1 MKLEAETVRSEQAKA
16 RLMLS
21 ARSRPASARSIKSS
35 VAASNNTKLNCYTYQ
50 SNRRMNA
57 TGMSASV
64 SKGRTAAIGTV
75 KRLNSSPAV
84 GAYNRS
90 TNNTPSS
97 LMVNKQKSCTDI
109 PTLNSVKETAPK
121 LSVTESVGVAED
133 ESKAQRS
140 STLPDI
146 GAIKVGVGD
155 GSKDQRSCSPPIV
168 RIPALPFKCSW
179 SVGEGE
185 GDTSIKKHGVRR
197 ESCPEREERESKAE
211 SISEET
217 TKENPSSPLYQGDP
231 ACYENGRTPP
241 GDLHSDKAVVED
253 DLKVTSDLG
262 LSIDSLHLSE
272 EDNVPEPTPSDKVDP
287 NRNGVDHLDTNAF
300 GNGAENSNCLSEGH
314 DGNVSIKTLII
325 PSSDKSTKYE
335 LDTVSESGSTTK
347 RDRRKKGG
355 GYRRGTTLSNGSSSM
370 QPAVAASSSS
380 TSLKASKTM
389 VRNSHKTVKKSVK
402 RHTKK

>member
-1 MKLEAETVRSEQAKA
+1 
-16 RLMLS
+16 
-21 ARSRPASARSIKSS
+21 
-35 VAASNNTKLNCYTYQ
+35 
-50 SNRRMNA
+50 MNA
-57 TGMSASV
+57 NV
-64 SKGRTAAIGTV
+64 SKGRTAATGTV

-90 TNNTPSS
+90 TNNASSS
-97 LMVNKQKSCTDI
+97 LTVNKQKSCTDI

-168 RIPALPFKCSW
+168 HIPALPFKCSW

-185 GDTSIKKHGVRR
+185 GEGDTSIKKHGVRR
-197 ESCPEREERESKAE
+197 ENCPEREGEKVE
-211 SISEET
+211 SISEER

-231 ACYENGRTPP
+231 ACCENGCTPP
-241 GDLHSDKAVVED
+241 GDHSDRAVVED

-272 EDNVPEPTPSDKVDP
+272 EDNVPETTPCDKVHP
-287 NRNGVDHLDTNAF
+287 NQNGVDHLDTNVF

-347 RDRRKKGG
+347 RDRRKKGC